1 MASILFLIFCQLVL
15 SYYLVKFKHS
25 FNFFE
30 YRGLQKSHE
39 GFTPRVGGMI
49 IIIFSY
55 AYVFFADQNSILFTY
70 EVLIGTVLI
79 FLFGLKEDLF
89 GNVSPITRFLILII
103 SSFIFIFNSESFPEL
118 NINVMEEFYDFKLF
132 KIIFYVLAL
141 TALANGTNMID
152 GMNGLGGFSILSM
165 IISIIVLSYI
175 HDSLELVLTC
185 LLIILATSIFLIFN
199 FPKGFMFMG
208 DTGAY
213 WLGWIT
219 GIIILKFFS
228 ANPQISLWTV
238 VLITSYP
245 MTEVIFSFIRKYL
258 SGYSPFDADHKHIH
272 IKLFFAMGGSEGD
285 ENKKKLYNALVTIC
299 LMPLWFIPLTFVTL
313 IDQFPFLLFIALII
327 QIFIYMAFYF
337 ILPDP
342 DKKKYLTIFKKY

>member
-1 MASILFLIFCQLVL
+1 MVSIVFLIFCQLL
-15 SYYLVKFKHS
+15 LTYYLVKFKHS

-39 GFTPRVGGMI
+39 GFTPRVGGII

-55 AYVFFADQNSILFTY
+55 AYIFFMEENSIIFNY
-70 EVLIGTVLI
+70 EVLIGTILI

-89 GNVSPITRFLILII
+89 GNVKPITRFFILII
-103 SSFIFIFNSESFPEL
+103 SSFIFIFTSESFPEL

-141 TALANGTNMID
+141 TALANGANMID
-152 GMNGLGGFSILSM
+152 GMNGLGGFSIISM
-165 IISIIVLSYI
+165 IVSIIILSYI
-175 HDSLELVLTC
+175 HNSSE
-185 LLIILATSIFLIFN
+185 LIITCIFILLATSIFLIFN
-199 FPKGFMFMG
+199 FPKGLIFMG

-245 MTEVIFSFIRKYL
+245 MMEVIFSFIRKYL
-258 SGYSPFDADHKHIH
+258 SGYSPFDADHRHIH
-272 IKLFFAMGGSEGD
+272 IKLFFAIGGSEND
-285 ENKKKLYNALVTIC
+285 ENKKKLYNSLVTIC
-299 LMPLWFIPLTFVTL
+299 LMPLWFIPLTFVAW
-313 IDQFPFLLFIALII
+313 IDQFPYLLFVAIVI
-327 QIFIYMAFYF
+327 QIVIYFSYYL
-337 ILPDP
+337 ILPNP
-342 DKKKYLTIFKKY
+342 DKKKYLAIFKKY